1 MADRK
6 EPPIYNDDSVGAF
19 QYKLPFYETMEL
31 FIETL
36 TGTCFELRVSPFETV
51 ISVKAKIQ
59 RLEGIPV
66 AQQHLI
72 WNNLELE
79 DEYCLHDYSI
89 AEGCTLKLV
98 LAMRGG
104 PINTRRVSVEDPVKE
119 MAELMEGGR
128 QEGWEKS
135 LPSNKQVT
143 FLVYRE
149 GDQLNFFRV
158 VDRGDGTLTP
168 VSESFSGG
176 SVYNMFT
183 EEEDNGGE
191 GLALGQPTLEN
202 SITMNKMKLLKA
214 KMDDM
219 NISKKPKKSAKLK
232 PLPPVGPRPCGS
244 SLDPSGPR
252 HHRLFRVLPEINQS
266 HHSASHLPPIRDQGS
281 TTPSPPNAAASASTH
296 LSISGRAPPYFSSSS
311 CYMLQEEEPWKSIP
325 KTIRT
330 PPKVSRLEIGSAR
343 LMRDCV
349 YPQLPV
355 LSSRGQVD
363 GAMELPDPRREALGL
378 GLLEEA
384 AGLLEPT
391 PPGALYG
398 GDLLSDPLSLDISSQ
413 PEMDLGGLDGL
424 GALGVGAEL
433 QLPSTPS
440 LLSQAVGMNSLNNWA
455 MGGSDRLA
463 WKGVRT
469 PLLGNTLHHIP
480 NSPSSSSSPSS
491 RPRLPQPFEFTG
503 SATSPIRPNLHSS
516 SHPSTLLS
524 HPPPASPSSPPH
536 GSHLRGINVDSPGK
550 WPEMISKSEARG
562 ITKLANQA
570 CKEPLGSLSNTELL
584 ASLSSSRSP
593 GSSSRGVLGSSLGL
607 GLGPPAVG
615 ASGLGRLV
623 SMATSLPANIQLLQ
637 EDLMRRAATSN
648 KSSNSLGSAGGSSS
662 ISRLEHNYPVFRSPP
677 GTPTYHLPPVKVPL
691 GRKKKSSKHC
701 FLCGKKTGLA
711 TSYECRCGNNFCA
724 THRYA
729 ETHDCTYNY
738 KSAGRRFLQE
748 TNPIVNAPKLPKI

>member
-104 PINTRRVSVEDPVKE
+104 PINTRRVSVEDPVKD

-128 QEGWEKS
+128 EEGWEKS
-135 LPSNKQVT
+135 MSSNKQVT

-176 SVYNMFT
+176 SVYNMFS
-183 EEEDNGGE
+183 EEEDNDSE
-191 GLALGQPTLEN
+191 GLPLVQPTLEN
-202 SITMNKMKLLKA
+202 CITMNKMKLLKA
-214 KMDDM
+214 KMEDM
-219 NISKKPKKSAKLK
+219 NINKKPKKSAKLE
-232 PLPPVGPRPCGS
+232 PLPPVGPRPCSS
-244 SLDPSGPR
+244 SLDPSGSR

-281 TTPSPPNAAASASTH
+281 ITPSPPAAASASTH
-296 LSISGRAPPYFSSSS
+296 LSSSGRALPYLSSSS
-311 CYMLQEEEPWKSIP
+311 CYMLQEEEPWESIP
-325 KTIRT
+325 KSIRP

-355 LSSRGQVD
+355 LSSRGQVG
-363 GAMELPDPRREALGL
+363 GATELPDPRRESLGL

-384 AGLLEPT
+384 VGLLEPT
-391 PPGALYG
+391 PPRALYG

-413 PEMDLGGLDGL
+413 PEMDLGGLDGP

-455 MGGSDRLA
+455 MVGSDRLA
-463 WKGVRT
+463 WKGERT

-480 NSPSSSSSPSS
+480 DSPSSSSCPSS
-491 RPRLPQPFEFTG
+491 RPRLPQPFEFSG
-503 SATSPIRPNLHSS
+503 STTSPLRPNIHSS
-516 SHPSTLLS
+516 SHPRTFLT
-524 HPPPASPSSPPH
+524 PPPPTSPSSPPH
-536 GSHLRGINVDSPGK
+536 GSRLRGINVDSRGK
-550 WPEMISKSEARG
+550 WPEMISKSEACG

-570 CKEPLGSLSNTELL
+570 CKEPLGSLRNTELL
-584 ASLSSSRSP
+584 ASLSSSRSL
-593 GSSSRGVLGSSLGL
+593 GSSRGVLEPSLGIGL
-607 GLGPPAVG
+607 GLPAVG
-615 ASGLGRLV
+615 ASGLGTLG
-623 SMATSLPANIQLLQ
+623 STALSLPANIQLLQ
-637 EDLMRRAATSN
+637 EDLIRRAATSYM
-648 KSSNSLGSAGGSSS
+648 STNSLGSAGGSSS
-662 ISRLEHNYPVFRSPP
+662 IRRL

-691 GRKKKSSKHC
+691 SRKKKSSKHC

>member
-662 ISRLEHNYPVFRSPP
+662 ISRL

>member
-104 PINTRRVSVEDPVKE
+104 PINTRRVSVEDPVKD

-128 QEGWEKS
+128 EEGWEKS
-135 LPSNKQVT
+135 MPSNKQVT

-158 VDRGDGTLTP
+158 IDRGDGTLTP

-176 SVYNMFT
+176 SVYNMFS
-183 EEEDNGGE
+183 EEEDNDSE
-191 GLALGQPTLEN
+191 GLPLVQPTLEN
-202 SITMNKMKLLKA
+202 CITMNKMKLLKA
-214 KMDDM
+214 KMEDM
-219 NISKKPKKSAKLK
+219 NINKKPKKSAKLE
-232 PLPPVGPRPCGS
+232 PLPPVGPRPCSS
-244 SLDPSGPR
+244 SLDLFGPR

-281 TTPSPPNAAASASTH
+281 ITPSPPAAASASTH
-296 LSISGRAPPYFSSSS
+296 LSSSGRALPYLSSSS
-311 CYMLQEEEPWKSIP
+311 CYMLQEEEPWESIP
-325 KTIRT
+325 KLIRP

-355 LSSRGQVD
+355 LSSRGQVG
-363 GAMELPDPRREALGL
+363 GATELPDPRREALGQ
-378 GLLEEA
+378 GLLDEA
-384 AGLLEPT
+384 VGLLEPT
-391 PPGALYG
+391 PPRALYG

-424 GALGVGAEL
+424 GALG
-433 QLPSTPS
+433 
-440 LLSQAVGMNSLNNWA
+440 
-455 MGGSDRLA
+455 
-463 WKGVRT
+463 RT

-480 NSPSSSSSPSS
+480 DSPSSSSSPSS
-491 RPRLPQPFEFTG
+491 RPRLPQPFEFSG
-503 SATSPIRPNLHSS
+503 STTSPLRPNLHSS
-516 SHPSTLLS
+516 SHPTTFLTP
-524 HPPPASPSSPPH
+524 PPPASPSPPH
-536 GSHLRGINVDSPGK
+536 GSRLRGINVDSPGK

-570 CKEPLGSLSNTELL
+570 CKEPLGSLRNTELL
-584 ASLSSSRSP
+584 ASL
-593 GSSSRGVLGSSLGL
+593 LGIGL
-607 GLGPPAVG
+607 GLPAVG
-615 ASGLGRLV
+615 ASGLGTLG
-623 SMATSLPANIQLLQ
+623 STALSLPANIQLLQ
-637 EDLMRRAATSN
+637 EDLIRRAATSYM
-648 KSSNSLGSAGGSSS
+648 STNSLGSAGGSSS
-662 ISRLEHNYPVFRSPP
+662 IRRL

-691 GRKKKSSKHC
+691 SRKKKSSKHC

-711 TSYECRCGNNFCA
+711 TSYEC
-724 THRYA
+724 
-729 ETHDCTYNY
+729 
-738 KSAGRRFLQE
+738 S
-748 TNPIVNAPKLPKI
+748 LPSTTS